1 MNLITSKRAE
11 FFVLPFF
18 VASRPFS
25 GSPIRPLAS
34 LPVALQVLRYYCCP
48 VVDDRW
54 FRDCGI
60 RGKSEHMKAAC
71 RAKAR
76 ATDSESSG

>member
-1 MNLITSKRAE
+1 LSYSA
-11 FFVLPFF
+11 LPFGRF
-18 VASRPFS
+18 AL
-25 GSPIRPLAS
+25 LA
-34 LPVALQVLRYYCCP
+34 VALDTLCYYYCG

-54 FRDCGI
+54 SRDCGI
-60 RGKSEHMKAAC
+60 RGKSEHKKAAC